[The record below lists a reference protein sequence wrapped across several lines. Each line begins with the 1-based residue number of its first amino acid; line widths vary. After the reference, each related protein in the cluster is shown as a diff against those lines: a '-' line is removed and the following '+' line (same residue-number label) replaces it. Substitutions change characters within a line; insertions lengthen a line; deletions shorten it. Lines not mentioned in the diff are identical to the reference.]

1 MQGHEKIQK
10 SMFGTSPIEDLLPLD
25 HPLRKIRALFDEAYS
40 SLSSAFESSY
50 GTTGNVSFPPSVLL
64 RAHLLRALYSIKSE
78 RALCEQI
85 TMNAGFRWFVGLD
98 WDDKVFDHSTL
109 SFNRQRLFGS
119 GAAEALFAQ
128 VCVLAKKKHLLDSDR
143 LVVDGTLIKAWASHK
158 SFEPKDGDGE
168 GGNFKGK
175 KRSNLTHESKT
186 DPDAKLYR
194 KGDAQESML
203 CHLGNVIID
212 GVSGFIRACLVTPPC
227 GLGMSAETHAAL
239 EMAREHLN
247 SSQTLVGDR
256 GYDNESFVKGL
267 RKLGIQAHPRCKSV
281 HSNLDGRSTSKASYG
296 KSMACRFRVEQ
307 AFSYIKASGR
317 MRQTQLR
324 GTQKVGWEF
333 TLYSM
338 AFNLQ
343 KMAKLC

>member
-50 GTTGNVSFPPSVLL
+50 GTTGNVSFSPSVLL

-128 VCVLAKKKHLLDSDR
+128 VCVLAKKKHLMDSDR
-143 LVVDGTLIKAWASHK
+143 LVVDGEPQMWAGLSCVALRSDHCA
-158 SFEPKDGDGE
+158 DGAR
-168 GGNFKGK
+168 
-175 KRSNLTHESKT
+175 RSYEERV
-186 DPDAKLYR
+186 AK
-194 KGDAQESML
+194 
-203 CHLGNVIID
+203 
-212 GVSGFIRACLVTPPC
+212 
-227 GLGMSAETHAAL
+227 
-239 EMAREHLN
+239 
-247 SSQTLVGDR
+247 
-256 GYDNESFVKGL
+256 
-267 RKLGIQAHPRCKSV
+267 
-281 HSNLDGRSTSKASYG
+281 DGRSDVGRNQWY
-296 KSMACRFRVEQ
+296 MVE
-307 AFSYIKASGR
+307 
-317 MRQTQLR
+317 
-324 GTQKVGWEF
+324 
-333 TLYSM
+333 
-338 AFNLQ
+338 
-343 KMAKLC
+343 